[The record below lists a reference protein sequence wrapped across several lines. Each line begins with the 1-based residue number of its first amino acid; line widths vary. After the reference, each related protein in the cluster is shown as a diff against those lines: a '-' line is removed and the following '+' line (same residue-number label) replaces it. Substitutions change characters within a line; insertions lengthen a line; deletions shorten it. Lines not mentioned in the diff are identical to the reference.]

1 MSPLTLNTFDFD
13 AKGSLSG
20 PKWILRD
27 NIFLWYLSCKL
38 VYIVNII
45 LQILIFEKMLR
56 VDIFSYYSR
65 FVKNLFVDVPEDA
78 EMEVFPLLTYCE
90 FPGEP
95 QLHSYLLNFGVLC
108 TLPINIYNE
117 GVFHLLMTLYI
128 VLFILLLF
136 TIGRW
141 ALQVSFLPRE
151 DYFGRRLR
159 WSRPTETF
167 SDIQLKALASN
178 FNVDAFFILRLIENN
193 CGVSAAAQ
201 ILDFMFKVQNNQS
214 DIADN

>member
-1 MSPLTLNTFDFD
+1 MIKGYKYDRERICSPNSVRLV
-13 AKGSLSG
+13 
-20 PKWILRD
+20 
-27 NIFLWYLSCKL
+27 LWYLSCKL

-56 VDIFSYYSR
+56 VDIFSYYSQ

-136 TIGRW
+136 TIKFTIKSEDGRCRFP
-141 ALQVSFLPRE
+141 FLH
-151 DYFGRRLR
+151 GRITLAGDFDGVV
-159 WSRPTETF
+159 P
-167 SDIQLKALASN
+167 LKDFPIYNSKLSP
-178 FNVDAFFILRLIENN
+178 LI
-193 CGVSAAAQ
+193 ST
-201 ILDFMFKVQNNQS
+201 LMHSLF
-214 DIADN
+214 